1 MPHPHTDTTR
11 PIKRQENNQG
21 FNFVTEEAM
30 RKDIM
35 AHKFIEFG
43 KHEQHLYGIKAE
55 AVMEVIDANRIC
67 VLDVHPQVSGW
78 GSGESGWWSR
88 VRRVGQ

>member
-1 MPHPHTDTTR
+1 
-11 PIKRQENNQG
+11 
-21 FNFVTEEAM
+21 M

-55 AVMEVIDANRIC
+55 AVMEVIETNRIC
-67 VLDVHPQVSGW
+67 VLDVHPQVSGR
-78 GSGESGWWSR
+78 GSGER
-88 VRRVGQ
+88 KEMDEFE